1 MTQRRLKKA
10 ESTRRAAATESR
22 RANGRR
28 KTTSETARTDSCLRA
43 PPPWRRPR
51 GKYAPGPRLFPRAGP
66 FAARREL
73 SFLSFFRR
81 RALIRDSLAPR
92 QPRGL
97 SRCAA
102 LYQQSQAALGGA
114 GRSGAAVSPS
124 FFPLSNKETSTIE
137 VIPMGQCAGPRRAN
151 RRRRQKRVKASP
163 PRKMKNS
170 MTSRKTRRRIA
181 ARSFGLSRKNR
192 KKRRKRRKK
201 RRVGPSGQRDGAAEP
216 RHQSFG
222 GLSSSASRW
231 DWDRRCLRKAAF
243 CASLASLSDSM
254 AAKPTSSREDAK
266 DWALSLAA
274 ASHFDALTSPL
285 GDAVGAVGDRPR
297 SKSRVAW
304 RSARFAG
311 RPVPSKLGFVWAEPK
326 RALSQGASR
335 EVAGFAADRAALA
348 SFAARRRDR
357 CCDALKRGLSDRP
370 KIGRSGR

>member
-51 GKYAPGPRLFPRAGP
+51 GKYAPCPRLFPRAGP

-114 GRSGAAVSPS
+114 GRSGAAVSAS

-151 RRRRQKRVKASP
+151 RRRRQKRGKASP
-163 PRKMKNS
+163 PRKMKNPK
-170 MTSRKTRRRIA
+170 TSRKTRRRIA

-192 KKRRKRRKK
+192 KKAKEAKEKTPGRAKRATR
-201 RRVGPSGQRDGAAEP
+201 
-216 RHQSFG
+216 
-222 GLSSSASRW
+222 
-231 DWDRRCLRKAAF
+231 
-243 CASLASLSDSM
+243 
-254 AAKPTSSREDAK
+254 
-266 DWALSLAA
+266 
-274 ASHFDALTSPL
+274 
-285 GDAVGAVGDRPR
+285 
-297 SKSRVAW
+297 W
-304 RSARFAG
+304 RSRAAPSIIRGIFLIRIPVGLGQTLFAQGRLLRILGVLERFHG
-311 RPVPSKLGFVWAEPK
+311 RQAHVQPRGCERLGFE
-326 RALSQGASR
+326 L
-335 EVAGFAADRAALA
+335 
-348 SFAARRRDR
+348 
-357 CCDALKRGLSDRP
+357 GLGQP
-370 KIGRSGR
+370 L